1 MRAGEANA
9 VPDGEPGAVHIRGT
23 VHDGEGA
30 PVPDALLELW
40 QVSPR
45 ELFARCSC
53 EPGEGDYEVVTLL
66 PGDEAPWIDVSVFA
80 RGMLNRVVT
89 RIYFA
94 PDDVPGFVPPG
105 RRATLIAHDDG
116 DGYRFDIRLQGPTET
131 VFFDV

>member
-23 VHDGEGA
+23 VHDGDGA
-30 PVPDALLELW
+30 PVPDALLEFW

-45 ELFARCSC
+45 ELFARGSC
-53 EPGEGDYEVVTLL
+53 EPGEGDFEIVTLL
-66 PGDEAPWIDVSVFA
+66 PGGEAPWIDVSVFA
-80 RGMLNRVVT
+80 RGMLNRVIT

-94 PDDVPGFVPPG
+94 PDDVPDFVPPE